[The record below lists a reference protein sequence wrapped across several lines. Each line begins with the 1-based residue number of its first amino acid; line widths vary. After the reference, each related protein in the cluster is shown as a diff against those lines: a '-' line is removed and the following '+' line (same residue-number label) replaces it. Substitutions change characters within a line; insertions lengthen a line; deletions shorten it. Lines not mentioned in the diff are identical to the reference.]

1 MGLGGANTR
10 FHGAGNP
17 ISTHMETDE
26 LNARIEP
33 QWGRCKRKSYDENS
47 TIQLREPGIEAARP
61 VAVAA
66 RCPVGGLAVVF
77 RPARPPRPR
86 RPLVRPRPRGRGEER
101 RGFLIYR
108 PHRA

>member
-61 VAVAA
+61 VGVAA
-66 RCPVGGLAVVF
+66 RCPVGGFAGVF
-77 RPARPPRPR
+77 RPPPRPS
-86 RPLVRPRPRGRGEER
+86 PRERLARYRR
-101 RGFLIYR
+101 RGCWPPPGR
-108 PHRA
+108 